1 MKGTVVR
8 HILEENIR
16 ATSPQKLFNRNTYF
30 KKRMCWKCQKD
41 KSTLG
46 GHIKMFT
53 GGTMKFICKDCM
65 DAKKEKA

>member
-16 ATSPQKLFNRNTYF
+16 ATSPQKLFNRNTSV

-41 KSTLG
+41 KSPLG

-53 GGTMKFICKDCM
+53 GGTMKFICKDCT